1 MDRYNKICR
10 REDNKK
16 MIIMPNLKYITKG
29 FGDDGYTKALT
40 QEIIILNALQFDIQ
54 EEEKK

>member
-1 MDRYNKICR
+1 MDCYNKICR

-16 MIIMPNLKYITKG
+16 MIIMPTLKYITEG
-29 FGDDGYTKALT
+29 FGDDGYAKART
-40 QEIIILNALQFDIQ
+40 QETIILNALQFDIQ

>member
-16 MIIMPNLKYITKG
+16 MIIMPTLKYITES
-29 FGDDGYTKALT
+29 FGDDGYAKART
-40 QEIIILNALQFDIQ
+40 QETIILNALQFDIQ